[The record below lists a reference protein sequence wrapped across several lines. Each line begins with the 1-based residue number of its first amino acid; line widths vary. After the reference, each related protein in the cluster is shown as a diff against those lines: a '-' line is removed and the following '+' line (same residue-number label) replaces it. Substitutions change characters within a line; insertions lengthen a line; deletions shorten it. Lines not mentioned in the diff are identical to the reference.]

1 LLYLAA
7 GASIESSLFTGQVD
21 VFLETVSVRS
31 KSKTHLHSE
40 ALALLCLDALI
51 YNLYRWVGGNDNFKP
66 TSSSFYGWMSM
77 SHLSGDFSDASQ
89 SNERESRKMVG
100 LI

>member
-1 LLYLAA
+1 M
-7 GASIESSLFTGQVD
+7 IESPVFTGQVD

-31 KSKTHLHSE
+31 KSKPLLHSE
-40 ALALLCLDALI
+40 ALALLSLDALI

-89 SNERESRKMVG
+89 SNERESRKMVN
-100 LI
+100 LIEDLANS

>member
-1 LLYLAA
+1 LTA
-7 GASIESSLFTGQVD
+7 GTSIESSIFCGQVD
-21 VFLETVSVRS
+21 VFLEEVSVQS
-31 KSKTHLHSE
+31 KSKAHLHSE

-66 TSSSFYGWMSM
+66 SSSSFYGWMSM
-77 SHLSGDFSDASQ
+77 SHLSGDFSEASQ
-89 SNERESRKMVG
+89 TNERESRKMVN